1 MMTKGRLVLVNI
13 SKTSSL
19 MRSLKEGKGCNL
31 SKIKSRMMMYF
42 LLTEIQRLCGKVK
55 AALT

>member
-13 SKTSSL
+13 LKTSSL
-19 MRSLKEGKGCNL
+19 TRSLKEGKGCNL
-31 SKIKSRMMMYF
+31 GKIKSRMMMYF

-55 AALT
+55 VAQT